1 VRRSVLPWLFL
12 LAVPTLALAQGTPL
26 IPVPAR
32 PAPDDEELEDDA
44 ERGEGVPIDE
54 GFELPPRVREPPE
67 YRLRAGAG
75 VALPTAGDT
84 RALLRLTQDVELQP
98 LPTTPFY
105 FGVGGAEVIG
115 GSFVIGTVGANL
127 GLAAWVASDP
137 AFRLQGAIH
146 LHLGAAF
153 GGGNVGPD
161 IAGEVDLRLL
171 TADDVLELHLRG
183 GFFTLGGVTFLDITA
198 GLGVA
203 F

>member
-1 VRRSVLPWLFL
+1 MRRSILPWL
-12 LAVPTLALAQGTPL
+12 LALGLPGLALAQDTP
-26 IPVPAR
+26 IVPVPAR
-32 PAPDDEELEDDA
+32 PAPADDALEDEEEL
-44 ERGEGVPIDE
+44 GEGVPIDE
-54 GFELPPRVREPPE
+54 GFELPPRLREPPE

-84 RALLRLTQDVELQP
+84 RALLRITQDVELQP
-98 LPTTPFY
+98 LPTSPFY
-105 FGVGGAEVIG
+105 FGVGGAEVLG

-137 AFRLQGAIH
+137 SFRLQGAIH

-153 GGGNVGPD
+153 GGGTVSPD

-171 TADDVLELHLRG
+171 TAEDVLELHLRG